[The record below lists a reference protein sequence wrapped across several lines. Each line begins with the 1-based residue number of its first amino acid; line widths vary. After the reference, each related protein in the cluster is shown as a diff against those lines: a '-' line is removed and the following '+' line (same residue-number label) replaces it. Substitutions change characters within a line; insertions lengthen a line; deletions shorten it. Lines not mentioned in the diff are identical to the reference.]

1 MFIKMTTLKKSR
13 SLRKIYKRL
22 PSSKVK
28 LHYEKR
34 KPGKQKCANCGS
46 YLHGTL
52 NLRQFKMRNIAK
64 TKKRPERMFGGYL
77 CSYCSRGKIKEIV
90 RLRELKGVEK

>member
-1 MFIKMTTLKKSR
+1 MATLKKSKK
-13 SLRKIYKRL
+13 LRQIFKRL

-28 LHYEKR
+28 IQYEKI
-34 KPGKQKCANCGS
+34 KPSKHKCANCGN

-52 NLRQFKMRNIAK
+52 NLRQAKMRNIAK

-77 CSYCSRGKIKEIV
+77 CSACSRQKVKEIV
-90 RLRELKGVEK
+90 RLRELKGI